1 MFVRKPA
8 RAAYLRIIV
17 PVGLTFVLFVL
28 SVFLIFIP
36 SMEDRMMEQKREML
50 RGLTDSACS
59 LLGQCAA
66 QGSSG
71 KLSLEDAQARAM
83 GIISKLRYGPEGK
96 DYFWINDMH
105 PRMIMHPYR
114 PDLDG
119 KDLSNYADPKGKHLF
134 LEFVKTVQDNDAGYV
149 DYMWQWKD
157 NPDHIVPKISY
168 VKGFKPWG
176 WIIGTGIYV
185 EDVRAEIATITRRMI
200 LIFFGILAIVL
211 ALSLYIIWE
220 TVKTERQREEAENGL
235 LKSEKM
241 FRTLGEDAPFGISML
256 ASNLHFE
263 YLNPKFTEIFGYTKE
278 DLPDKET
285 WFKKAYPDESYREK
299 VVNTWRG
306 DLVENVRV
314 EKIKPRVFTVRCKD
328 GQDKIIHFRAVALED
343 GRQLLT
349 YEDITEKDKME
360 KTLKENERKYINLYE
375 KSKRAEALYRSL
387 LDSSADAIITYD
399 LEGKAQFV
407 SPAFTHI
414 FGWTWEEVEGGRIP
428 FMPESEREKTM
439 AIIHDLVEYGKPC
452 HAFGTKR
459 LTKDGRLLDVSIS
472 ASRYDDHEG
481 NPSGLLVILRDISG
495 KRRLEAQ
502 LQHAQRMESI
512 GTLAGGVAHDF
523 NNLLMAIQGN
533 ASLILLNKDSDHPDY
548 KKIRNI
554 ENQVQRG
561 ASLTKQLL
569 GFARSGKYEVTP
581 TSLNEIIRAS
591 TKMFAR
597 TKKEIT
603 INSKYQENIWTVE
616 ADQGQI
622 EQVLLNLFVN
632 AWQAMSG
639 GGDLFVETE
648 NLVLST
654 DDVKSLEIRPG
665 RYVKISVSDTG
676 IGMDADIRERIFDPF
691 FTTRK
696 VGKGTGLGLASSY
709 GIIRNHS
716 GIIDVKS
723 EKGKGS
729 TFDIYLP
736 AVESKVRDQKS
747 EVRESV
753 KPGTETI
760 LLVDDEEIIIDV
772 SPEMLTELGYE
783 VLTARSGEEAL
794 EQYRINRDKID
805 LVILDMIMP
814 DMGGGET
821 YDRLKQIDPNIMVLL
836 SSGYSIDGQATEIL
850 KRGCNGFIQK
860 PFNIEILSKK
870 IREILNNH
878 QNISA

>member
-1 MFVRKPA
+1 MFIRKPA
-8 RAAYLRIIV
+8 RAASLRIIV

-36 SMEDRMMEQKREML
+36 SMEDRMMEQKREMI
-50 RGLTDSACS
+50 RGLTDTACS
-59 LLGQCAA
+59 LLDQCAA
-66 QGSSG
+66 QASGG
-71 KLSLEDAQARAM
+71 KLSLKDAQARAM
-83 GIISKLRYGPEGK
+83 SIISKLRYGPEGK

-157 NPDHIVPKISY
+157 DPDHIVPKISY
-168 VKGFKPWG
+168 VKGFEPWG

-185 EDVRAEIATITRRMI
+185 EDVRTEIASITRRMI
-200 LIFFGILAIVL
+200 LIFFGILAIIFL
-211 ALSLYIIWE
+211 LSLYAIWQ
-220 TVKTERQREEAENGL
+220 TVKTERQRKEAENGL
-235 LKSEKM
+235 LRSEKM

-256 ASNLHFE
+256 SPDLRFE

-278 DLPDKET
+278 DLPNKET
-285 WFKKAYPDESYREK
+285 WFEKAYPDESYREK
-299 VVNTWRG
+299 VIDTWRG
-306 DLVENVRV
+306 DLVENAGV
-314 EKIKPRVFTVRCKD
+314 EEIKPRVFTVKCKD
-328 GQDKIIHFRAVALED
+328 GQDKIIHFRAVALQD

-349 YEDITEKDKME
+349 YEDITEKAKME

-414 FGWTWEEVEGGRIP
+414 FGWTFGEIEGGRIP

-439 AIIHDLVEYGKPC
+439 AIIHDLVEYGKAC
-452 HAFGTKR
+452 HAFRTKR
-459 LTKDGRLLDVSIS
+459 STKDGRLLDVSIS

-481 NPSGLLVILRDISG
+481 NPAGLLVILRDISD
-495 KRRLEAQ
+495 KKRLEAQ

-523 NNLLMAIQGN
+523 NNLLMAVQGN

-548 KKIRNI
+548 KKIKNI
-554 ENQVQRG
+554 EKQVQRG
-561 ASLTKQLL
+561 ASLTKRLL
-569 GFARSGKYEVTP
+569 GFARGGKYEVTP
-581 TSLNEIIRAS
+581 TNLNEIIRAS

-597 TKKEIT
+597 TKKEIA
-603 INSKYQENIWTVE
+603 INSKYQEKIWAVE

-639 GGDLFVETE
+639 GGNLFVETE
-648 NLVLST
+648 NLVLNA
-654 DDVKSLEIRPG
+654 DDVRSLEIKPG

-676 IGMDADIRERIFDPF
+676 VGMDASIRERIFDPF
-691 FTTRK
+691 FSTRE

-709 GIIRNHS
+709 GIIRNHG

-736 AVESKVRDQKS
+736 AAKSKVIDQRS
-747 EVRESV
+747 EVSEDI

-783 VLTARSGEEAL
+783 VLTAKSGEKAL
-794 EQYRINRDKID
+794 EQYRINKDKID

-814 DMGGGET
+814 GMGGGET
-821 YDRLKQIDPNIMVLL
+821 YDRLKQIDPEITVLL

-870 IREILNNH
+870 IREILNV
-878 QNISA
+878 